1 MEKIQTHISSQYF
14 HQVTL
19 CRNVEL
25 SFSFKR
31 NLFFFISKST
41 AQDYRSGSQKECDLI
56 RRNNN
61 NHYNRYSFNR
71 ISTFLLNCSLI

>member
-41 AQDYRSGSQKECDLI
+41 AQDY
-56 RRNNN
+56 
-61 NHYNRYSFNR
+61 
-71 ISTFLLNCSLI
+71 